1 MISDEPKKIRNAFV
15 VDQEGNVESRDMS
28 EKISLVVN
36 NLENIRNI
44 LQKAK
49 DKEKQ

>member
-1 MISDEPKKIRNAFV
+1 MPNEPKKIRNAFV
-15 VDQEGNVESRDMS
+15 VDPEGNVESRDMP
-28 EKISLVVN
+28 EKIVPLVN

-49 DKEKQ
+49 DKER